1 MSIRVKLYAAIGVTV
16 AGLALTAGVGIW
28 ALNHLDGRFEAA
40 RTAGDARALALE
52 LKFAV
57 TDFNGWQT
65 AYGYDGGKSRSTFLA
80 SVARFRATLSRA
92 RVSLHTAEERRLLA
106 EIATGADAFMKL
118 DAVAWNALRKGET
131 AEVRRLFLGPEIRNF
146 QRIARAAQALA
157 DAEARQ
163 AVEQEE
169 EFTSAKK
176 DALRYLVAAAIV
188 TALLV
193 FILLITAND
202 LARMA
207 ERALRDAPEA
217 LDG

>member
-28 ALNHLDGRFEAA
+28 ALNHLDARFDAA
-40 RTAGDARALALE
+40 RTAGEARALALE

-80 SVARFRATLSRA
+80 SVARFRATLARA
-92 RVSLHTAEERRLLA
+92 KGSLDSAEERDLLA
-106 EIATGADAFMKL
+106 QISAGAEAFMKL

-146 QRIARAAQALA
+146 QRIASAAQALA

-163 AVEQEE
+163 AVAQEQQ
-169 EFTSAKK
+169 FTRAKK
-176 DALRYLVAAAIV
+176 DALRYLIAAAIV

-193 FILLITAND
+193 FILLVTAND

-207 ERALRDAPEA
+207 ERALDDAPNA